1 MSCYLSDFHRNA
13 SYQVTPT
20 GRYVL
25 HIPRC
30 NLCVIRCL
38 QIAPAYCYNSAM
50 PANLPPKYHEAERR
64 YRDAKDHDEKVDALE
79 EMMAVMPK
87 HKGTDHL
94 RADLRARM
102 AKLTT
107 EAQKKGGRRGSIY
120 NIHKEGAGQVAM
132 VGLTNAGKSSLV
144 AIMTHA
150 SPDIGDWTYTTKIP
164 LPGMME
170 YEDIKIQLLDFPA
183 VDDHSAHSW
192 MGGALRRANCL
203 MLVIDL
209 GRDPLVQMRDVT
221 DELEKLRIGI
231 ASRPSK
237 WDVKQAIIVCSK
249 SDSAKAKSNYDSLK
263 RKYGDQFAVV
273 STSTEDMSGLED
285 LRQLV
290 FDALDIIRVYTKAPG
305 QKAAMNKPVVL
316 KAGST
321 VQDGATEIHK
331 DFARELKYT
340 AIWGSGKY
348 DNQQVKR
355 DHVLADGDIIEF
367 HI

>member
-1 MSCYLSDFHRNA
+1 
-13 SYQVTPT
+13 
-20 GRYVL
+20 
-25 HIPRC
+25 
-30 NLCVIRCL
+30 
-38 QIAPAYCYNSAM
+38 M
-50 PANLPPKYHEAERR
+50 PANLPVQYHAAEKR
-64 YRDAKDHDEKVDALE
+64 YREAKDLDEKIDALE

-94 RADLRARM
+94 RADLRTRM

-120 NIHKEGAGQVAM
+120 NIRKEGAGQVAL

-150 SPDIGDWTYTTKIP
+150 SPDIGDWAYTTKMP

-170 YEDIKIQLLDFPA
+170 YQDIKIQLLDLPA

-192 MGGALRRANCL
+192 MGGALRRADYL

-209 GRDPLVQMRDVT
+209 SRDPLIQMRDIT
-221 DELEKLRIGI
+221 DELEKLRTGI
-231 ASRPSK
+231 ASRPSQ

-249 SDSAKAKSNYDSLK
+249 SDSAKARSNYDSLK
-263 RKYGDQFAVV
+263 RKYGDRFATV
-273 STSTEDMSGLED
+273 SISTEDMSGLED
-285 LRQLV
+285 LRQLI
-290 FDALDIIRVYTKAPG
+290 FNALNIIRVYTKAPG
-305 QKAAMNKPVVL
+305 QKAALNKPVVL
-316 KAGST
+316 KTGST
-321 VQDGATEIHK
+321 VQDGAKEIHK

-340 AIWGSGKY
+340 VIWGSGKY
-348 DNQQVKR
+348 DNQRVGR
-355 DHVLADGDIIEF
+355 DHVLADGDIVEF